1 MLEIQEKHEDASVEY
16 LKASNKMHNSLKDIE
31 SEFTKLDLLKKDVVE
46 ANLRVASAQKA
57 LAKAKASLENASPN
71 AKPKAE
77 AKVQNVSVGWR
88 L

>member
-1 MLEIQEKHEDASVEY
+1 MLEIQEKHQDASVEY

-31 SEFTKLDLLKKDVVE
+31 AEFTKLDLLRKDLVETNVRVV
-46 ANLRVASAQKA
+46 NAQKA
-57 LAKAKASLENASPN
+57 LAKAKASLEKASPD

-77 AKVQNVSVGWR
+77 AKVQNVSAGWR